1 MRHVTLAMAQCP
13 QIFRATCRKIP
24 ASVAVQDGVVY
35 RTGFVNTGTALLS
48 LKERVQIRLFLPT
61 PAWVYV

>member
-1 MRHVTLAMAQCP
+1 MRRVTLATAQCLR
-13 QIFRATCRKIP
+13 IFRANYHKTP

-48 LKERVQIRLFLPT
+48 LKERVQIRLFLPA
-61 PAWVYV
+61 PVWAYV

>member
-1 MRHVTLAMAQCP
+1 MRRVTLAMAQCLR
-13 QIFRATCRKIP
+13 IFRATCRKIS

-35 RTGFVNTGTALLS
+35 RTGCVNTGTALLS
-48 LKERVQIRLFLPT
+48 PKERVQIRLFLPA